1 MSEWSWWLDFEVDAA
16 FDDCWVVFLFHFHL
30 LPFFFFLELVVVG
43 WGGGG
48 IEQWPITLCCFKN
61 TKKWIIYF
69 RFEHRCWRRY
79 KYINVCIDTHTHTQ
93 GSIFCNMFRC
103 YLFVCLMSCTLLF
116 LEFTP
121 TFLWMNVKYIIYG
134 KSETLMSNEIMA
146 NTQISNSFQLHC
158 TRHWRFCLWNV
169 W

>member
-30 LPFFFFLELVVVG
+30 LPFFFFRVGCGGVGGRGDRAMTHHFVLFQKHQKMHYLFQIRASLLEE
-43 WGGGG
+43 
-48 IEQWPITLCCFKN
+48 IQ
-61 TKKWIIYF
+61 IYK
-69 RFEHRCWRRY
+69 C
-79 KYINVCIDTHTHTQ
+79 VCIDTHTDTQ

-116 LEFTP
+116 LEFTS

-146 NTQISNSFQLHC
+146 NTQISNTFQLHC